1 MMQKQFKDLEINE
14 QFNHNG
20 VAFVRVPDEKI
31 SCCKTLNAENISTKE
46 KIMILPLEEVE
57 TN

>member
-1 MMQKQFKDLEINE
+1 MQKQFKDLELNE

-20 VAFVRVPDEKI
+20 IAFVRVPDERI
-31 SCCKTLNAENISTKE
+31 SCCKVLNAENTSTKE